1 MGTVA
6 VQIAKSLGGDVTG
19 VCSTPNVEMV
29 RSLGADHVI
38 DYTAQDFT
46 HSDQRYEV
54 ILDNVLN
61 HPPKAV
67 ARLLAP
73 NGVLI
78 PNSIGNTGGLFAG
91 LPRIAQAAVLGK
103 GATNVKF
110 VTATVNREN
119 LNELVL
125 LLQSEKARVVIE
137 QTYPLGETATAVTHV
152 LEHHARGK
160 VAIVV

>member
-1 MGTVA
+1 MA
-6 VQIAKSLGGDVTG
+6 VQTAKSLGAEVTG
-19 VCSTPNVEMV
+19 VCSTRNVKLV

-38 DYTAQDFT
+38 GYTKQDFT
-46 HSDQRYEV
+46 QSQQRYDV

-61 HPPKAV
+61 HSPKAA

-78 PNSIGNTGGLFAG
+78 PNSIGNTGGLLAG
-91 LPRIAQAAVLGK
+91 LPRVARAALMGK

-110 VTATVNREN
+110 VTLAVNREN
-119 LNELVL
+119 LNALVRL
-125 LLQSEKARVVIE
+125 LETDKVRVVIE
-137 QTYPLGETATAVTHV
+137 QTYPSDKTASAVAHV
-152 LEHHARGK
+152 LEHHASGK